1 MLVVEDE
8 FLIALDIQRVL
19 ESVGVKTVV
28 TASRVAQ
35 ALDLV
40 MSSGPF
46 DAAVLDLKLERDS
59 SAPVAERLRD
69 SGVPFIFL
77 TGGSMSDETRRFPD
91 VPVIG
96 KPFDSDGLLAALA
109 KVMVPKH

>member
-1 MLVVEDE
+1 
-8 FLIALDIQRVL
+8 
-19 ESVGVKTVV
+19 
-28 TASRVAQ
+28 
-35 ALDLV
+35 
-40 MSSGPF
+40 
-46 DAAVLDLKLERDS
+46 
-59 SAPVAERLRD
+59 
-69 SGVPFIFL
+69 VPFIFL